1 VSEAFKKGKELE
13 SYMSIVPRQQ
23 KAGLEQYQSIKQG
36 SKNLGESIELSI
48 EEADEECLIR
58 PKESGLDSKTFN

>member
-1 VSEAFKKGKELE
+1 MSEAFKKGKELE

-23 KAGLEQYQSIKQG
+23 KADQSIKEG

-48 EEADEECLIR
+48 EEADEERLIR

>member
-1 VSEAFKKGKELE
+1 
-13 SYMSIVPRQQ
+13 MSIVPRQQ